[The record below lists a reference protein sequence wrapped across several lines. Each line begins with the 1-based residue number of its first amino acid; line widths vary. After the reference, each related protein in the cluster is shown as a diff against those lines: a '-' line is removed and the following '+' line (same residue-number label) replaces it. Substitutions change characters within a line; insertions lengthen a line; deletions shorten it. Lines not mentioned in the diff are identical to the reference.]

1 MSTLLAVMAA
11 VVVVVGMRVV
21 GLLLV
26 SAIMIV
32 PVAAAQQVTRS
43 FRSTAALALI
53 IGLFASVS
61 GLITSFYVEVPPG
74 PTIVLEALA
83 LFAIMAVAAV
93 PLRRRRRESK

>member
-1 MSTLLAVMAA
+1 

-43 FRSTAALALI
+43 FRATGALAI
-53 IGLFASVS
+53 VIGLVSSVS
-61 GLITSFYVEVPPG
+61 GLVGSFYVEVPPG
-74 PTIVLEALA
+74 PTIVLFALLA
-83 LFAIMAVAAV
+83 FAVLATIAV
-93 PLRRRRRESK
+93 PVRRRRRESS

>member
-1 MSTLLAVMAA
+1 MAVLAA

-43 FRSTAALALI
+43 FRATAVLAIVL
-53 IGLFASVS
+53 GLVASLA
-61 GLITSFYVEVPPG
+61 GLVGSFYVEVPPG
-74 PTIVLEALA
+74 PTIVLFALL
-83 LFAIMAVAAV
+83 LFAVLAVVAV
-93 PLRRRRRESK
+93 PVRRRRRESA